1 MDAVLPHLRM
11 PVQQESRLHS
21 LLHAFARA
29 FAFDAAL
36 W

>member
-1 MDAVLPHLRM
+1 MHLVNIDRGAFTARAAR
-11 PVQQESRLHS
+11 QAALS
-21 LLHAFARA
+21 FARA